1 MRPQR
6 QSRRGPP
13 KGKVSRRDAIM
24 DVGIELA
31 EAGGYDNVRQR
42 EVAERAGIAL
52 GTLYKSFR
60 SKEDILV
67 AALARGAQ
75 ETEDRLVAHPPRGRT
90 PAARVAALFAD
101 LTSTML
107 ARPHFAR
114 AVIRAMASGEPEVAG
129 NIASYYGRMSGL
141 VVAALRGKAVLGD
154 DDDAPSDAELT
165 VASLLLQIWFS
176 SLVGWSAGLT
186 DEQGVGARVGGAVDI
201 LLRGVAEK
209 KKERNK

>member
-1 MRPQR
+1 MTA
-6 QSRRGPP
+6 
-13 KGKVSRRDAIM
+13 KGKISRRDTIM

-67 AALARGAQ
+67 AALEREAQ
-75 ETEDRLVAHPPRGRT
+75 VIETKLAKHPPKGKT
-90 PAARVAALFAD
+90 AGARVGALFKT
-101 LTSTML
+101 LTGTLM
-107 ARPHFAR
+107 ARPNFAR

-141 VVAALRGKAVLGD
+141 VIAAMRAKGALGD
-154 DDDAPSDAELT
+154 DDAPPDEIETS
-165 VASLLLQIWFS
+165 VASLLLQIWFA
-176 SLVGWSAGLT
+176 SLVGWSARLT
-186 DEQGVGARVGGAVDI
+186 DED
-201 LLRGVAEK
+201 GVAAHVEDAAHIILKGLADK
-209 KKERNK
+209 KKAKAP